1 MPVRPK
7 TPPKPGRPKGATS
20 LDLGIAEV
28 FGKHAQARRLKAGLS
43 QEVLALEAGLERSY
57 LSRLERGKSQPT
69 LLALLKL
76 AKGLGCEVADLLG
89 PAEKAFKR
97 RR

>member
-7 TPPKPGRPKGATS
+7 PTPRPGRPKGSLS

-28 FGKHAQARRLKAGLS
+28 FGKHARARREKAGLS
-43 QEVLALEAGLERSY
+43 QEALALEVGLERSY
-57 LSRLERGKSQPT
+57 LSRLERGKNQPT

-76 AKGLGCEVADLLG
+76 AKGLGCDVAELLA
-89 PAEKAFKR
+89 PAEKAFIR

>member
-1 MPVRPK
+1 MPIRPK
-7 TPPKPGRPKGATS
+7 PPKPGRPKGSTS
-20 LDLGIAEV
+20 LDPGIAEV
-28 FGKHAQARRLKAGLS
+28 FGKHAQACRLKAGLS

-57 LSRLERGKSQPT
+57 LSRLERGKNQPT

-76 AKGLGCEVADLLG
+76 AKGLGCDLGELLA
-89 PAEKAFKR
+89 PVEKAFNR